1 MPTITKIQKHHLAQ
15 ILGLDD
21 IDNEAGDETAISSV
35 NVRFDQMFREVIG
48 RNNSLIIVAE
58 QGLRAI
64 ADNILCWMSLVKVI
78 RSSSLQFDPKEGISD
93 EIVRYVNDW
102 PERIYERIASP
113 GYFFL
118 VSTPML
124 EYKKSRG
131 KVKLSAYSLAAKL
144 PTELPDK

>member
-64 ADNILCWMSLVKVI
+64 ADNILCWMSLVK
-78 RSSSLQFDPKEGISD
+78 EGISD